1 MKPFKPATAWSAW
14 LMALV
19 LASAGA
25 AHAAPD
31 RPFKASMDVQEQLGR
46 IGRCPGD
53 QGLPGLGGTLSGTG
67 HATHLGATT
76 IGAEHCVQ
84 VRQDQSVYI
93 FDGHMVLTAANGD
106 TVLADYAGFFTPV
119 STGVYAFEGNYFIT
133 DGTGRFQGASGTGA
147 VFGTLQGTLPSLSQ
161 TLSLTAEGSIRY

>member
-1 MKPFKPATAWSAW
+1 MKAFKPATAW
-14 LMALV
+14 LMALL

-25 AHAAPD
+25 AHAAAN
-31 RPFKASMDVQEQLGR
+31 RPFKASVSVEEHLGR

-53 QGLPGLGGTLSGTG
+53 QPGVPGLGGTLSGTG

-76 IGAEHCVQ
+76 IGAEHCMQ
-84 VRQDQSVYI
+84 VRQDQTVYI
-93 FDGHMVLTAANGD
+93 SDGHMVLTAANGD

-119 STGVYAFEGNYFIT
+119 SAGVYAFEGNYFIT
-133 DGTGRFQGASGTGA
+133 DGTGRFQGAGGSGA